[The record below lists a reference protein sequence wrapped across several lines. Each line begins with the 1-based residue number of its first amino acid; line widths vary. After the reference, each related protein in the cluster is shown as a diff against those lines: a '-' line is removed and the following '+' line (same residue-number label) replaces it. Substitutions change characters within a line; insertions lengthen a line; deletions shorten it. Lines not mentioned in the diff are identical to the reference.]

1 VLNESVSLTSELL
14 DDIVNRIVATVNP
27 RRIVL
32 FGSAARGQMG
42 PHSDV
47 DILVVMPN
55 GIQHRQTT
63 RQIRRALAD
72 LEISK
77 DVIVVT
83 ESDVRRFGSDPSLV
97 IRPALAEGKELY
109 LAA

>member
-1 VLNESVSLTSELL
+1 MNESVSLTSELL

-32 FGSAARGQMG
+32 FGSAARDQMG

>member
-1 VLNESVSLTSELL
+1 MNESVSLTSELL

-32 FGSAARGQMG
+32 FGSAARGQVG

>member
-32 FGSAARGQMG
+32 FGSAARDQMG

-77 DVIVVT
+77 DVVVVT